1 MPTPREIA
9 LSLHPASVRI
19 FLAEAMEGFPDD
31 DPEWIFFAAQ
41 AAANNVIEAAFE
53 KAVLDSIDKVNQ
65 FIKQNRNGVKL
76 AQNEAIISVTQK
88 IDGELQLL
96 VNDFKQK
103 NIVAKRN
110 FENIHHWDI
119 NGQKEIY
126 KSYKENRHDI
136 FQIIFYVILVVFGG
150 FILGAGYKLGLGA

>member
-31 DPEWIFFAAQ
+31 DAEWIFFAAQ
-41 AAANNVIEAAFE
+41 AVANNVIEAAFE
-53 KAVLDSIDKVNQ
+53 KAVLDSKDKVNQ
-65 FIKQNRNGVKL
+65 FTKKIRNGVEL
-76 AQNEAIISVTQK
+76 SQNEAIISIAQK
-88 IDGELQLL
+88 IDSELKLHT
-96 VNDFKQK
+96 NDFEQK

-110 FENIHHWDI
+110 FENINHWDTD
-119 NGQKEIY
+119 GQKESY
-126 KSYKENRHDI
+126 KSYKENRYDI
-136 FQIIFYVILVVFGG
+136 FQIVFYMALVVFGM